1 MDFIEPIL
9 SVASEIYALV
19 EKVKANRK
27 RCHRVSDRVKALE
40 ELVRSIR
47 QREMFQS
54 SDELEKSLK
63 ELSITLKSAE
73 QLIKKYT
80 LANWVERILNSS
92 SHEDEFKSM
101 NERLSDAF
109 QVLSGA
115 LQVEQGNMLSWTKKA
130 CMCLDAAQGLYRSS
144 QGTEVSAC
152 WDCFQPIECWY
163 LGVGRTI
170 NKVLMFFSQ
179 LGGLELVETEMS
191 LKKSTNHK
199 ETRSLCY
206 SSPQMLSDISHYSKE
221 CEMYSFGIVMWEVA
235 TRKRPFEGCSGEEI
249 YKKVYEERYQEP
261 LPDDCPEPL
270 GHLINACR
278 AYDNFQRPSAGV
290 LVDKLRTLV
299 AQLEER

>member
-130 CMCLDAAQGLYRSS
+130 CMCLDAAQGLYRLH
-144 QGTEVSAC
+144 QTEVKSEVHGC
-152 WDCFQPIECWY
+152 
-163 LGVGRTI
+163 I
-170 NKVLMFFSQ
+170 NSNKFLVAEGYRVK